1 MSLLLL
7 LLFSWI
13 ILFLIFYRYHSGNY
27 YSLQKEKF
35 QDASKLIDESG
46 VLSDSDLLTN
56 NSPEPEPE
64 PKSKQLPLIPINVKP
79 DIEVK
84 NNFVADDN
92 VETKPDVKNCLFVPR
107 GDTVQSCI
115 DRCQFIEDRHLWGG
129 SNCTNDNCTQICT
142 GCRKK
147 DDCKWIK
154 KDSMYEDAKIPN
166 PPPKQEITSLA
177 GDSNVKVIWSSLEN
191 EKQGNKAFLIKYFKT
206 YKPFEGVRVANVL
219 VDSEEQKNYTY
230 TIDNLENNE
239 YYSIAL
245 FALND
250 TDISPVS
257 NIEQVSPKENSTIIS
272 N

>member
-84 NNFVADDN
+84 NNF
-92 VETKPDVKNCLFVPR
+92 
-107 GDTVQSCI
+107 
-115 DRCQFIEDRHLWGG
+115 
-129 SNCTNDNCTQICT
+129 
-142 GCRKK
+142 
-147 DDCKWIK
+147 
-154 KDSMYEDAKIPN
+154 
-166 PPPKQEITSLA
+166 
-177 GDSNVKVIWSSLEN
+177 
-191 EKQGNKAFLIKYFKT
+191 
-206 YKPFEGVRVANVL
+206 
-219 VDSEEQKNYTY
+219 
-230 TIDNLENNE
+230 
-239 YYSIAL
+239 
-245 FALND
+245 
-250 TDISPVS
+250 
-257 NIEQVSPKENSTIIS
+257 
-272 N
+272 